1 MSAAA
6 YADCMRFAYGGIRGV
21 GRAGSRP
28 RVGPSRRLNRAPG
41 GASRA
46 PGGGLTPKCCVPT
59 RGLTREAP
67 GVPEG
72 GGPWGYNL
80 THITSHVSYRCL
92 SGGVVHCG
100 GLRRTD
106 HSSPKEIAARVMGPC
121 LAHRVVDAAAAEQDD
136 VASVESGLLTLTSAV
151 STTRDTVL
159 GRSAASLGGHCG
171 LRQRTDARRVRQSA
185 RK

>member
-21 GRAGSRP
+21 GRGSRP

-72 GGPWGYNL
+72 GGPRGYNL
-80 THITSHVSYRCL
+80 ADMTSKHSEFQRFRNARNAL
-92 SGGVVHCG
+92 SN
-100 GLRRTD
+100 LY
-106 HSSPKEIAARVMGPC
+106 PKYYAI
-121 LAHRVVDAAAAEQDD
+121 
-136 VASVESGLLTLTSAV
+136 
-151 STTRDTVL
+151 
-159 GRSAASLGGHCG
+159 
-171 LRQRTDARRVRQSA
+171 
-185 RK
+185 

>member
-21 GRAGSRP
+21 GRGSRP

-72 GGPWGYNL
+72 EG
-80 THITSHVSYRCL
+80 
-92 SGGVVHCG
+92 
-100 GLRRTD
+100 
-106 HSSPKEIAARVMGPC
+106 
-121 LAHRVVDAAAAEQDD
+121 
-136 VASVESGLLTLTSAV
+136 
-151 STTRDTVL
+151 VL
-159 GRSAASLGGHCG
+159 GLQPHPQAVFSDSVSPITVPRAASQVLPPSSERFTIHMRGVAFM
-171 LRQRTDARRVRQSA
+171 LRPPT
-185 RK
+185 KG